1 MQSHPCPRHLAS
13 KAPECTWHG
22 AEEIAQIASLP
33 GTTPGAGAGGTG
45 DPPTCSGRRWNWPR
59 SLGGGGGGMH
69 VSPIPSSVGI
79 SRRSRPLPAA
89 PDPTALSSL
98 RRAFPAPAVTNG
110 HRLGD
115 AKGHEF
121 SLSRSCGSEPR
132 HGRHGPKSH
141 VGSAGSAGSGG
152 TSPASRG
159 AATAPGSRPF
169 PHPQSQ
175 HPRPFVL
182 VTAREGPCPPQ
193 GPPG

>member
-1 MQSHPCPRHLAS
+1 MAWRRGNCSDSISPRDHAWSWGRRDGGTHPP
-13 KAPECTWHG
+13 APEG
-22 AEEIAQIASLP
+22 
-33 GTTPGAGAGGTG
+33 GGTG
-45 DPPTCSGRRWNWPR
+45 LVA
-59 SLGGGGGGMH
+59 LGAGVGGMH

-89 PDPTALSSL
+89 PDPTSLSSL

-182 VTAREGPCPPQ
+182 ITAREGPCPPQ